1 MSISHLFLWL
11 TAAIWGFAFVAQSV
25 GMEALGPYGFNATRF
40 TLAALSMLPLIYF
53 LDGKKQHDKGLTLK
67 AGLIAGSVLFAGAT
81 LQQIGLLYTTAANA
95 GFITTTYMLIVPI
108 AGLFLRHHIER
119 QTWVGIILALVGLYV
134 LTVGPNLTVQKGD
147 AIEFLGAFF
156 WAAHVLIVGHYST
169 KVPIVTFSVIQLVVV
184 ACGSWIMALAFET
197 VSWEAIEVSWVA
209 IAYAGIASSA
219 IAYTL
224 QTLGQKQVAPSS
236 AALILSTEAVFAA
249 IGGWWLMD
257 ETLSSR
263 ELAGCGLIFV
273 GMMISQW
280 PKRKR
285 ATSDKEDLLQAPSA

>member
-53 LDGKKQHDKGLTLK
+53 LDGKKQHDKGVTLK